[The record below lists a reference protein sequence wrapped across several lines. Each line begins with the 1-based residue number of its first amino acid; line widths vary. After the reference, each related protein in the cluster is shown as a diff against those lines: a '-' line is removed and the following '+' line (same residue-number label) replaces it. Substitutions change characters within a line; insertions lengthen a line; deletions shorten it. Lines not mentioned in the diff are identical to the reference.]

1 MSRKNNLN
9 VPDDYLEQVWWA
21 EGFKEYHEVNHG
33 YLLAQY
39 SLGNKQKYIVS
50 LGDITST
57 VVRHVDKYY
66 YTEKEA
72 YASIIELPSANRMGE
87 YSRYS

>member
-1 MSRKNNLN
+1 MARKNNLN
-9 VPDDYLEQVWWA
+9 VPDDYLELVWWS
-21 EGFKEYHEVNHG
+21 EGFKESPEVHCG

-39 SLGNKQKYIVS
+39 RQGKELCYIVT

-57 VVRHVDKYY
+57 VVRHLKKYF

-72 YASIIELPSANRMGE
+72 YASIADLE
-87 YSRYS
+87 SRKRYM